1 EDEEKFLALVSEIEE
16 IRAGKWD
23 DQLLKNSKEDIKK
36 EDQSEKH
43 LSESLEIKETQE
55 INASNDEKKTEEMA
69 VVENEDKQ
77 NEEIAQSTDREQ
89 LGQKDI
95 DDNREQQPAI
105 DNDIDQASNVDVSA
119 QPEQEKQTNDVEQSL
134 QSSTED
140 ILVSAEEPTSTLEPS
155 TEESSRM
162 AQKRQ
167 AEDIATSEEL
177 QLKRSR
183 LDNRE
188 EANVESEI
196 ENEPL
201 NADTTKTEYST
212 DVSQGTTPAEMDY
225 TKDGEES
232 GAGESNAPTPT
243 NERSGS
249 HSKKLSKEDP
259 RHKSWL
265 KNINLLWREIANHKN
280 GTMFMNPIK
289 ESIAPQYYDIVKK
302 PMDLKTIKNRIR
314 DGLINTTTE
323 FERDVILMLTN
334 SLMYNTEGTEVY
346 QMAKEMLDDATEQ
359 IRIFK
364 TADED
369 TSASTHTRAASMAAK
384 ERKKSLANE

>member
-1 EDEEKFLALVSEIEE
+1 MPVVVRLARQLYTQRLEELKKEISEDEEKFLALVSEIEE

-43 LSESLEIKETQE
+43 LSEPLEIKEIQE

-95 DDNREQQPAI
+95 NDNREQQPAI
-105 DNDIDQASNVDVSA
+105 DNDVDQASNVDVSA

-134 QSSTED
+134 QSSTELD
-140 ILVSAEEPTSTLEPS
+140 ASQQPQQEESPKPKPETVHEPESEPSKVRETSNERDTLVSAEEPTSKLEPS

-212 DVSQGTTPAEMDY
+212 GKQIIRRERRQYPY
-225 TKDGEES
+225 
-232 GAGESNAPTPT
+232 SN
-243 NERSGS
+243 
-249 HSKKLSKEDP
+249 
-259 RHKSWL
+259 
-265 KNINLLWREIANHKN
+265 
-280 GTMFMNPIK
+280 F
-289 ESIAPQYYDIVKK
+289 V
-302 PMDLKTIKNRIR
+302 
-314 DGLINTTTE
+314 
-323 FERDVILMLTN
+323 
-334 SLMYNTEGTEVY
+334 
-346 QMAKEMLDDATEQ
+346 
-359 IRIFK
+359 
-364 TADED
+364 
-369 TSASTHTRAASMAAK
+369 
-384 ERKKSLANE
+384 